1 MGREVEEEWLEISF
15 HCIFS
20 EGKPVEIGGG
30 ELTLPHSGQDGF
42 LGPGHCAQVALGEG
56 RGA

>member
-1 MGREVEEEWLEISF
+1 MGREDEEEWLEISF

-42 LGPGHCAQVALGEG
+42 LGPGHCAQVALG
-56 RGA
+56 